1 MAIERLMQAR
11 GFKADAPLARTA
23 RKRLREKQKA
33 ERLIERVFNKLFLKH
48 SDPFPIMQAALPE
61 ILALLVKIATANPTF
76 TEEQIAEELAKDI
89 SKIPLEDTLISRW
102 SRIYT
107 RDHEQNPDLLQSLM
121 MTWGLQGTPQGFVT
135 IADGDGLE
143 AWTDEQIEEYLLAH
157 YREKYRAGP
166 TAEAV
171 ASAYLDSL
179 QQRAEAEA
187 AKALKAS
194 EEQVEEQDEE
204 HVEEQDDEEVVK
216 KNWDERDEEDWDAQ
230 QEAGEQ
236 AAEYALKNP
245 REFTPEQ
252 KRAAEILNIV
262 YQRIRSSDAALIRQ
276 IEWTPVFGLIE
287 HMTSKFPDLSDDEI
301 SEKVAEAVRHT
312 RQLIEESPQKR
323 VELNFEGLTITSFDS
338 PKQKP

>member
-102 SRIYT
+102 SRIST
-107 RDHEQNPDLLQSLM
+107 RVLEQNPDLLQSLM
-121 MTWGLQGTPQGFVT
+121 MIWGLQGTPQGFVT
-135 IADGDGLE
+135 LADGDGLE

-157 YREKYRAGP
+157 YREKYRAGL

-171 ASAYLDSL
+171 ASA
-179 QQRAEAEA
+179 
-187 AKALKAS
+187 
-194 EEQVEEQDEE
+194 
-204 HVEEQDDEEVVK
+204 
-216 KNWDERDEEDWDAQ
+216 
-230 QEAGEQ
+230 
-236 AAEYALKNP
+236 
-245 REFTPEQ
+245 
-252 KRAAEILNIV
+252 
-262 YQRIRSSDAALIRQ
+262 
-276 IEWTPVFGLIE
+276 
-287 HMTSKFPDLSDDEI
+287 
-301 SEKVAEAVRHT
+301 
-312 RQLIEESPQKR
+312 
-323 VELNFEGLTITSFDS
+323 
-338 PKQKP
+338 